1 MAQTPKKNAQAGP
14 GPKSAGGKK
23 PSALKKVAQSTL
35 GGKGVPKKAPRK
47 SLREFLWITFVC
59 FLVVDEEG
67 GEEVLV
73 ERLWDVITM
82 L

>member
-14 GPKSAGGKK
+14 GPKSAGKK

-47 SLREFLWITFVC
+47 SLRESGELIRFVC
-59 FLVVDEEG
+59 SWVCEEEG
-67 GEEVLV
+67 DIKGARSRRNLG
-73 ERLWDVITM
+73 L
-82 L
+82 LA